1 MQVEFSTAR
10 VLLRPMAEAD
20 EALFCDLYSD
30 AETMRFIGPPLSRE
44 RAARGFRNML
54 RLMRQPD
61 ADQVFFTLNGRPS
74 DTHLACA
81 TLGIASIQHVDIP
94 GRRAE
99 AGLVIGSQYRDQGVA
114 REVLSGLIRFAF
126 EHLHLD
132 EIWVQIHADH
142 TVVEKLVVS
151 VGLSRGS
158 SADTH
163 ASDTVMRIWSARR
176 ATWLPP
182 NSPCRS
188 RSLVD

>member
-1 MQVEFSTAR
+1 MQIEFSTAR
-10 VLLRPMAEAD
+10 VLMRPMAEAD

-54 RLMRQPD
+54 RLMRRPD
-61 ADQVFFTLNGRPS
+61 ADQVFFTLNGLPS
-74 DTHLACA
+74 DTRVAGA

-94 GRRAE
+94 ARRAE
-99 AGLVIGSQYRDQGVA
+99 AGVVIGSQYRDQGFA

-126 EHLHLD
+126 ERLHLD

-151 VGLSRGS
+151 VGLSLGS
-158 SADTH
+158 SVDAPDSG
-163 ASDTVMRIWSARR
+163 AVMRIWSAQR
-176 ATWLPP
+176 ATWLH
-182 NSPCRS
+182 RS
-188 RSLVD
+188 G